1 MKSFFPILLLLI
13 LSGCSFGEKEGIKLP
28 VELEEAPTTFIN
40 YELKSIVQKK
50 GPCATDSTSTGCL
63 NVNINYPILS
73 EGPIQN
79 VIGSIN
85 KRIKEDIFE
94 NAFINDKPESF
105 ESLII
110 EITEGYED
118 VLKAYKDYSTEWS
131 LEISADIIYQSKQ
144 FISLAT
150 SIYSYTGGA
159 HPNSYLVYKT
169 YDLKTGNRISLNDFL
184 VEGFEDKLNR
194 SAEIEFRMNH
204 EILPSIKLSD
214 AGYFFEED
222 KFVLNDNFAVMDG
235 SLLFYFNPYEI
246 TSYAQGPDELQI
258 YLSDYKSLIKPGG
271 LLDNL
276 K

>member
-1 MKSFFPILLLLI
+1 MKSLLPILLLLI
-13 LSGCSFGEKEGIKLP
+13 VSSCSFGEKETVNKQ
-28 VELEEAPTTFIN
+28 VELEEAPATFIS
-40 YELKSIVQKK
+40 YDLKKIVQKK
-50 GPCATDSTSTGCL
+50 GPCASDSTNIGCL

-73 EGPIQN
+73 DGPVQN
-79 VIGSIN
+79 VISSIN

-94 NAFINDKPESF
+94 HAFINEKPESF
-105 ESLII
+105 ESLIT

-118 VLKAYKDYSTEWS
+118 VLEAYKNYSTEWS
-131 LEISADIIYQSKQ
+131 LEISSDIIHQSSK

-169 YDLKTGNRISLNDFL
+169 YDLKTGNRVFLNDLF
-184 VEGFEDKLNR
+184 VEGFEDKLNPA
-194 SAEIEFRMNH
+194 AEIEFRMNH

-222 KFVLNDNFAVMDG
+222 KFILNDNFAVMDG

-258 YLSDYKSLIKPGG
+258 GFSDYKALIKPGSI
-271 LLDNL
+271 LDGSE
-276 K
+276 